1 MAGRITLYRVAG
13 YVTNL
18 TLGLSPYWQCQ
29 NGVRDWISD
38 EIITWCRRP
47 GPGSAAV
54 GIPCVDVSTA
64 TANLEVQMGAARSPP
79 QSEPTNK

>member
-29 NGVRDWISD
+29 NGVLVADHASEFFFI
-38 EIITWCRRP
+38 EP
-47 GPGSAAV
+47 
-54 GIPCVDVSTA
+54 IPVNRLA
-64 TANLEVQMGAARSPP
+64 
-79 QSEPTNK
+79 